1 MPPTTSPP
9 AMPDPAAAA
18 RDPQHSA
25 LQHALDSSSGR
36 TTRIALDGQECW
48 LKRREELSLRWR
60 LQKGDP
66 RRAFERERAA
76 LQLLGAQGQPVPPL
90 LAQGEDYFVIGDCGT
105 SLARMLRSTDNPGT
119 DREAVLRA
127 AGHAL
132 AQLHGAGVAHGRPS
146 VKDICHRDGRVAFID
161 FERFV
166 PPPAPLAALRN
177 DLLIFV
183 SSAYA
188 FAQHDAPEIAAACS
202 AYRDR
207 APDGVW
213 EAASRLC
220 RRLRWI
226 DGLTRPLQR
235 REARR
240 HPHRACKEFG
250 AIPLTL
256 RCFGARDASP

>member
-1 MPPTTSPP
+1 MPPTPRTPTLQNQAAPARTSRSV
-9 AMPDPAAAA
+9 ALERALEGGA
-18 RDPQHSA
+18 R
-25 LQHALDSSSGR
+25 R
-36 TTRIALDGQECW
+36 TSRIILDGQECW

-76 LQLLGAQGQPVPPL
+76 LQLLGTQGLPVAPL
-90 LAQGEDYFVIGDCGT
+90 LAQGEDYLVIGDCGA
-105 SLARMLRSTDNPGT
+105 SLARMLRSAEIPQEERIT
-119 DREAVLRA
+119 AFRA
-127 AGHAL
+127 AGRAL
-132 AQLHGAGVAHGRPS
+132 AQLHLAGIAHGRPS
-146 VKDICHRDGRVAFID
+146 VKDICHRDGRIAFID

-166 PPPAPLAALRN
+166 PPPAPASALRN

-202 AYRDR
+202 AHRAR
-207 APDGVW
+207 APERVW
-213 EAASRLC
+213 EAAARLC

-226 DGLTRPLQR
+226 DTLTRPLQR

-240 HPHRACKEFG
+240 HPSRACKEFG